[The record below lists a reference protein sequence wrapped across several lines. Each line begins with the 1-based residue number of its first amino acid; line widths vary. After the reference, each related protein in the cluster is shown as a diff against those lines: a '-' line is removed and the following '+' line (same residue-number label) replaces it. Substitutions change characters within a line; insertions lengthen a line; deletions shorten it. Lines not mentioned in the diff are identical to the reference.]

1 MRKKTKLCART
12 VLCAVLFGG
21 LLLAAL
27 GASWVYWQLRASLP
41 TLDGV
46 VAIADLSEPVSVT
59 RDEVG
64 MVTIAANSRTA
75 VARAMGFVHAQERF
89 FQMDLM
95 RRQAAGELSALLG
108 RKAVE
113 ADKDVRI
120 HQLRARARVI
130 AAQLSQPESELL
142 AAYVGGVNEGLHRLG
157 SKPFEY
163 WVLRADPVDWTAEDS
178 ILTAYAMYLVLQ
190 PPTPEKKLTRLN
202 VKERVPESLYA
213 FVRGRGSEWDA
224 PLWGEPLLPPA
235 IPDES
240 SLANWSA
247 RLELPLQA
255 RDRPEPPLPGSNS
268 WAVSGAFSDHGGAM
282 LQNDMHLKLRV
293 PNIWFRMQI
302 RYGEDEPAGN
312 RYRHQ
317 VTGVSLP
324 GVPLIV
330 AGSNGKIAWG
340 YTNSYGDFSDVIF
353 LEQER
358 PGSYLTPH
366 GELALEI
373 LEESIDV
380 KGQAAQSVRIEKTIW
395 GPVAKTGDD
404 GRKFVVKWL
413 AHDVTQAVDF
423 GIIGLETS
431 ANVADAIPVANT
443 ARLPSQNI
451 LLVDG
456 AGNLAWTIIG
466 ALPKRVGCDG
476 EEPVSFADGSCSWQG
491 YLPAAE
497 YPLLINPAAGRLWTA
512 NNRVASGE
520 MLRRIGN
527 GGYDLGARAKQIR
540 DALFARD
547 SFTERDFLAIALDD
561 RGLLLARWKTHLE
574 QLLVEED
581 AGQESAAQGSTEQD
595 SVAKALLR
603 QFRSEKDLRARSESV
618 AYRLVRTYRYLL
630 RDTLFMAWLSA
641 AYAVQPDLEVGSL
654 SKQWEGVLWEV
665 IQKQPAHLL
674 PAPFT
679 SWTELERA
687 VLKTTLVSLG
697 IGKGGAGL
705 ADATWGA
712 RNRAAIRHPLSPYI
726 PLLGKFLDAPIEPI
740 DGDVN
745 MPRVAGPSFGA
756 SERMVVSPGHE
767 ERAIFHMPGGQSGHP
782 LSPYYLAGHEAWV
795 KGEATPFLPQAAEHE
810 LKLVPR
816 VELGIR

>member
-1 MRKKTKLCART
+1 MQKKPRLPARA
-12 VLCAVLFGG
+12 VVRRVLFGG
-21 LLLAAL
+21 LLLVTLA
-27 GASWVYWQLRASLP
+27 ASWGYWQLRASLP
-41 TLDGV
+41 ALDGV
-46 VAIADLSEPVSVT
+46 VAIADLNEPVSVT
-59 RDEVG
+59 RDELG
-64 MVTIAANSRTA
+64 MVTIAASSRTA

-95 RRQAAGELSALLG
+95 RRQAAGELSALFG
-108 RKAVE
+108 GKSVE

-130 AAQLSQPESELL
+130 AAQLSQPESEIL

-202 VKERVPESLYA
+202 VKEHVPESLYA
-213 FVRGRGSEWDA
+213 FVRGRGTEWDA

-235 IPDES
+235 IPEES

-247 RLELPLQA
+247 KLELPLQA
-255 RDRPEPPLPGSNS
+255 RDRPEPSLPGSNS
-268 WAVSGAFSDHGGAM
+268 WAVSGALSDHGGAM

-302 RYGEDEPAGN
+302 RYGEEEPGGN

-317 VTGVSLP
+317 VTGVSVP

-340 YTNSYGDFSDVIF
+340 YTNSYGDFSDVIV

-395 GPVAKTGDD
+395 GPVANPGDD

-423 GIIGLETS
+423 GILGLETS
-431 ANVADAIPVANT
+431 ANVADAIPVANR

-451 LLVDG
+451 LLVDS

-466 ALPKRVGCDG
+466 ALPRRVGCDG

-497 YPLLINPAAGRLWTA
+497 YPLLMNPAALLMNPAAGRLWTA

-574 QLLVEED
+574 QLLAEED
-581 AGQESAAQGSTEQD
+581 AGQGSAAQGSAEQE
-595 SVAKALLR
+595 SAAKALLR
-603 QFRSEKDLRARSESV
+603 QFRSEEELHARSDSV
-618 AYRLVRTYRYLL
+618 AYRVVR
-630 RDTLFMAWLSA
+630 
-641 AYAVQPDLEVGSL
+641 AYC
-654 SKQWEGVLWEV
+654 
-665 IQKQPAHLL
+665 
-674 PAPFT
+674 
-679 SWTELERA
+679 
-687 VLKTTLVSLG
+687 
-697 IGKGGAGL
+697 
-705 ADATWGA
+705 
-712 RNRAAIRHPLSPYI
+712 
-726 PLLGKFLDAPIEPI
+726 
-740 DGDVN
+740 
-745 MPRVAGPSFGA
+745 
-756 SERMVVSPGHE
+756 
-767 ERAIFHMPGGQSGHP
+767 
-782 LSPYYLAGHEAWV
+782 
-795 KGEATPFLPQAAEHE
+795 
-810 LKLVPR
+810 
-816 VELGIR
+816 